1 MPLELLIKLKK
12 PLLLLL
18 AALVL
23 LGSGYYYG
31 SKNSKPQVKIETKE
45 VIVEKVVEKKVF
57 IEVKAK
63 EEHEKT
69 KIVVVKSKDGTET
82 TTTEI
87 TKDTKEDSSI
97 TATSDKQSDKLAS
110 KETTVTPVSKKYRVG
125 AMAVEVLPK
134 LSTPLDFTKPDYQV
148 MVGRR
153 VIGDLWVDA
162 GYQIKTNSVLLGI
175 SWEF

>member
-1 MPLELLIKLKK
+1 MPLELLLKFKK

-45 VIVEKVVEKKVF
+45 VIVEKIVEKKVF

-82 TTTEI
+82 TTTE
-87 TKDTKEDSSI
+87 TVKDTKENSSV
-97 TATSDKQSDKLAS
+97 TATSDKETDKLVS
-110 KETTVTPVSKKYRVG
+110 KETTVTPVAKKYRVG
-125 AMAVEVLPK
+125 AMAVLALPK
-134 LSTPLDFTKPDYQV
+134 LNDPTNLEKPDYQV
-148 MVGRR
+148 MAGRR
-153 VIGDLWVDA
+153 IMGSLWVDT
-162 GYQIKTNSVLLGI
+162 GYQIKTNSLLFGA